1 MVKRRPLSALKAAL
15 VAHGPRPRRVPI
27 GLYAGLT
34 LEIDLASQ
42 TQLYLGLWERETHPF
57 LRRAIATSRWLVDVG
72 AGSGELVLAFLR
84 DRPGGRAWAIEPS
97 EAGRRAIERNLA
109 LNPDLP
115 AANLTIVSE
124 LAGEREGPGV
134 VRLDRLP
141 LPIDAP
147 GLVKIDVD
155 GAEMDVL
162 RGAEGLLRRA
172 DVKLLIET
180 HTRELEEQCLALL
193 GEHGYPCEIV
203 RNAWWR
209 AIVPEHRPSSHNR
222 WLVAWR
228 DGGGSGGR

>member
-1 MVKRRPLSALKAAL
+1 MAARRPLSALKSAL
-15 VAHGPRPRRVPI
+15 VAHGSRPRRIPL
-27 GLYAGLT
+27 GLYAGLN

-84 DRPGGRAWAIEPS
+84 DQPAGRAWAIEPS

-109 LNPDLP
+109 LNADLP
-115 AANLTIVSE
+115 AANVTMVSE
-124 LAGEREGPGV
+124 LAGVREGPGV

-141 LPIDAP
+141 LPTDAP

-162 RGAEGLLRRA
+162 RGAEGLLQRA
-172 DVKLLIET
+172 DVQLLIET
-180 HTRELEEQCLALL
+180 HAQELEEQCLALL
-193 GEHGYPCEIV
+193 GEHGYRCEIV

-209 AIVPEHRPSSHNR
+209 AIVPEHRPGPHNR

-228 DGGGSGGR
+228 ERDRVRRA

>member
-1 MVKRRPLSALKAAL
+1 MRSGLVSAIKLRL
-15 VAHGPRPRRVPI
+15 VRSGPEPRRIPL

-42 TQLYLGLWERETHPF
+42 TQLYLALWERETHPF

-84 DRPGGRAWAIEPS
+84 DQPDGHVWAIEPS
-97 EAGRRAIERNLA
+97 DAGRRAMERNLA

-115 AANLTIVSE
+115 AANVTMVSE
-124 LAGEREGPGV
+124 LAGVREGPGV

-141 LPIDAP
+141 LPTDAP

-162 RGAEGLLRRA
+162 RGAEGVLQRA

-180 HTRELEEQCLALL
+180 HARELEEQCLALL
-193 GEHGYPCEIV
+193 GGHGYRCEIV

-209 AIVPEHRPSSHNR
+209 AIVPEHRPGPHNR

-228 DGGGSGGR
+228 ERDRVHRR

>member
-1 MVKRRPLSALKAAL
+1 VQSGL
-15 VAHGPRPRRVPI
+15 VAAVKGRLVRSGQRPRRVPL

-57 LRRAIATSRWLVDVG
+57 LRHAIATSRWLVDVG

-84 DRPGGRAWAIEPS
+84 DQPAGRVWAIEPS

-109 LNPDLP
+109 LNPHLP

-162 RGAEGLLRRA
+162 RGAEGLLRHA
-172 DVKLLIET
+172 DLQLLIET
-180 HTRELEEQCLALL
+180 HARELEEQCLALL
-193 GEHGYPCEIV
+193 REHGYRCATV

-209 AIVPEHRPSSHNR
+209 AIVPEHRPGPHNR
-222 WLVAWR
+222 WLVARRER
-228 DGGGSGGR
+228 DAARRT